1 MNSKHPI
8 KNITE
13 SKHPLLGIL
22 KLAVYFSVTV
32 LLILGLT
39 RMSIIAFV
47 VDWDSFTQNE
57 IFAVLLSGLRF
68 DLKITGTLLL
78 LFMCLPG
85 FIFSLVNQWMLYAQ
99 WLRVSLFLLIV
110 TILFLSFLDFGFYLY
125 FGSPIDSVVFG
136 IVEDGT
142 VEVVSSIF
150 SDSRLLLIIA
160 FFVMASL
167 LSGFVFIKKT
177 NIDQFRQKKSSSKI
191 MNSVY
196 ILLLTLFMVIPARG
210 SFDAFPLSRK
220 TVSISDNSL
229 TNSLM
234 FNAPYH
240 LYYTFKDRGE
250 DSFNNLTAEKILQD
264 SGLDSVQQ
272 MLDAAGYASAKEL
285 MQVTTKKSDQ
295 HRKPHIVFVLMESW
309 SSHIA
314 LKDSAGNNVLGAFSK
329 HAKEDYFYPYFFSNA
344 YATNSTIDSLLLNS
358 PVTPLSQSRAVGHAF
373 KMSNMR
379 PFKRQ
384 GYDTLF
390 LSGSSSGWRNHNN
403 FWPEQG
409 FDRYL
414 GRATIE
420 SHYGV
425 ESDNPWGVYESYLFD
440 YLRETL
446 LEADATGKPSFSF
459 VLTTNN
465 HPPIRLPED
474 YRPPEFNLQ
483 LYGLDQDDDAKTE
496 ILSGFH
502 YQSDA
507 LGKFI
512 DWLKQSDMKDDVIVV
527 ATGDHVYKGFVNT
540 TSPQMAFLRYSVP
553 AYFYLPEKYALL
565 GDSGKMLVG
574 SHEDLFPTLFE
585 IALSETEYF
594 AFGTPLMQK
603 QPQTSYGWINQNSLL
618 FEDGVASNG
627 GFYSWQDESRMLLS
641 AERRDLAPHRRKIN
655 EQLRYR
661 TLLKKYLL
669 VRDLEQQSMLA
680 SRNQ

>member
-1 MNSKHPI
+1 MISNHLI
-8 KNITE
+8 RNIAE

-22 KLAVYFSVTV
+22 KLAVFFSVIA
-32 LLILGLT
+32 LLILSLT
-39 RMSIIAFV
+39 RMSVLAFV
-47 VDWDSFTQNE
+47 VDWGSLTQSE
-57 IFAVLLSGLRF
+57 FFAVLFTGLRF
-68 DLKITGTLLL
+68 DLKIIGSLLL

-85 FIFSLVNQWMLYAQ
+85 LIFSLINQWMLFAR

-110 TILFLSFLDFGFYLY
+110 AILFLSFLDFGFYLY
-125 FGSPIDSVVFG
+125 FRTPIDSVVFG

-142 VEVVSSIF
+142 TEVVSSIF

-160 FFVMASL
+160 FFIMAIL
-167 LSGFVFIKKT
+167 LAGFIFIKRTK
-177 NIDQFRQKKSSSKI
+177 IDHFREKHSSSRI

-196 ILLLTLFMVIPARG
+196 VLLLTLFMVIPARG
-210 SFDAFPLSRK
+210 SFDTFPLSRK
-220 TVSISDNSL
+220 TVNISDNSL

-240 LYYTFKDRGE
+240 LYYTFKDRSE
-250 DSFNNLTAEKILQD
+250 DSFNNLTAEKVLQD
-264 SGLDSVQQ
+264 SGLDSVRQ
-272 MLDAAGYASAKEL
+272 MLDAAGYASAEEL
-285 MQVTTKKSDQ
+285 MQVTTKKSSQ

-314 LKDSAGNNVLGAFSK
+314 MMDSVDNNVLGAFSK

-344 YATNSTIDSLLLNS
+344 YATNSTIDSLLMNS
-358 PVTPLSQSRAVGHAF
+358 PITPLSQSRAVGHAF
-373 KMSNMR
+373 KMSNLR
-379 PFKRQ
+379 PFKQQ

-440 YLRETL
+440 YLRKTL
-446 LEADATGKPSFSF
+446 IEADATGKPSFSF

-474 YRPPEFNLQ
+474 YQPPEFNLQ
-483 LYGLDQDDDAKTE
+483 LYGLDQEDAAKAE

-502 YQSDA
+502 YQSNA
-507 LGKFI
+507 LGQFL
-512 DWLKQSDMKDDVIVV
+512 DWLKKSDMKDDVIVV
-527 ATGDHVYKGFVNT
+527 ATGDHIYKGFVNA
-540 TSPQMAFLRYSVP
+540 TSPRMAFLRYSVP
-553 AYFYLPEKYALL
+553 AYFYLPDEYALL
-565 GDSGKMLVG
+565 DNSNNTLVG

-585 IALSETEYF
+585 IALPETEYF

-603 QPQTSYGWINQNSLL
+603 QPQTAYGWINQDSLL

-641 AERRDLAPHRRKIN
+641 EQRRELAPDRKKII
-655 EQLRYR
+655 EQLGYR

-669 VRDLEQQSMLA
+669 VRELEQSMLA